1 LLAGIDPADYWNS
14 IVDAVEKRDGY
25 FAPGDNVRLEFED
38 GATLEVP
45 KFDEHQAAVTLDALD
60 GHFVRAVETLTVKS
74 GTIPRV
80 VDGALRAIRLRK
92 RGKLTN
98 ILRSVST
105 VLGGNTRGWIAP
117 REEDR
122 PDWWLPDLAGL
133 SDARR
138 AISWLSTWSNHS
150 VRVTGYGVTTPT
162 ARLASKAPDGK
173 DDNPTQEWFHWLELS
188 VGTEGR
194 RLRICPELLAR
205 LSTYAVF
212 RPRNLE
218 LLMTLRS
225 RALEWVKTVQLPY
238 QDAALVLPGS
248 IAFACCLS
256 AQEASA
262 MDLLGS
268 RAMESAV
275 KASASIQAGEP
286 ELALTWADQTRK
298 WLGRALPSVGRDFM
312 ASPWN
317 RKVLFPRG
325 T

>member
-1 LLAGIDPADYWNS
+1 MDPADYWNS
-14 IVDAVEKRDGY
+14 VVDAVEKRDGY
-25 FAPGDNVRLEFED
+25 VAPGDDVQLEFEA
-38 GATLEVP
+38 GGSLVVP
-45 KFDEHQAAVTLDALD
+45 NFDEHQVKVTLDALD
-60 GHFVRAVETLTVKS
+60 GQFVSAVETLTVKS
-74 GTIPRV
+74 GAIPRLANSLL
-80 VDGALRAIRLRK
+80 GAVRLRK

-98 ILRSVST
+98 TLRAVST
-105 VLGGNTRGWIAP
+105 ALGGNTRGWVSP

-138 AISWLSTWSNHS
+138 AISWLTTWSNHS
-150 VRVTGYGVTTPT
+150 VRVTGFGVTTPMEKLSSEE
-162 ARLASKAPDGK
+162 RK
-173 DDNPTQEWFHWLELS
+173 DSEKKFNEAEWYHWLELS

-212 RPRNLE
+212 RPRNVE

-225 RALEWVKTVQLPY
+225 RALEWVKTVHLPY

-248 IAFACCLS
+248 VAFACCLS
-256 AQEASA
+256 AQEAA
-262 MDLLGS
+262 AVDLLSS

-286 ELALTWADQTRK
+286 ELALSWADQTRK

-325 T
+325 A